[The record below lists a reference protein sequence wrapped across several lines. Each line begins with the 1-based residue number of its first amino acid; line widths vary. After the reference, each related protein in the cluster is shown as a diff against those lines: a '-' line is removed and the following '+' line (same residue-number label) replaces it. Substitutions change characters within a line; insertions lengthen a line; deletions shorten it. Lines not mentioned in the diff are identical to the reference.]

1 MANERNGVIY
11 TQAPEDQVTVM
22 TDFNKLKIGFAL
34 ALLAALFALNPII
47 TSLGNLSYQLFSLN
61 LKLIYAYWTFAIL
74 LGISV
79 YFYAIALIGIE
90 NSFFDFTRKLGNF
103 AYAFALFVPP
113 IFFFLYAVSVITVL
127 FTDLLKHPS
136 AARIIEITFS
146 ALIGAFASVGIRI
159 FFKLFSKRDRSEKV
173 QSFSKQESDLL
184 TRSRKLLNENYYDIS
199 VSEAWKAIEVALRKA
214 FYNLGI
220 QEKEI
225 IGSNLIERAERTKM
239 ISSLQAENLQFIR
252 KMRNDAVHTE
262 VNISK
267 DDAQKVIKI
276 SDKVIA
282 SLDKITER
290 CYYCNSEY
298 QISSLE
304 SDDFTGAFVC
314 KSCSDKHPNWKDE
327 LAEMGMSP

>member
-1 MANERNGVIY
+1 
-11 TQAPEDQVTVM
+11 M

-34 ALLAALFALNPII
+34 ALLGALFALNPLI
-47 TSLGNLSYQLFSLN
+47 TSLGNHSYQLFSLN
-61 LKLIYAYWTFAIL
+61 LKLIYAYWVFALL

-90 NSFFDFTRKLGNF
+90 NSFFDFMRTLGNF
-103 AYAFALFVPP
+103 TYALALFVIP
-113 IFFFLYAVSVITVL
+113 IFLFLYVVSVINVL
-127 FTDLLKHPS
+127 FMDRQEHPLVTM
-136 AARIIEITFS
+136 IIEITFS
-146 ALIGAFASVGIRI
+146 ALIGAFATFGIRI
-159 FFKLFSKRDRSEKV
+159 FLRLFSKRDRSEKV

-184 TRSRKLLNENYYDIS
+184 TRSRKLLNEEYYDIS

-220 QEKEI
+220 QEKYI
-225 IGSNLIERAERTKM
+225 SGSNLIQRAEKTKM
-239 ISSLQAENLQFIR
+239 ISGLQAKDLEFIR

-267 DDAQKVIKI
+267 DDAQKVIQI

-290 CYYCNSEY
+290 CYYCNSELP
-298 QISSLE
+298 ISSLE
-304 SDDFTGAFVC
+304 IDDMGGAFIC
-314 KSCSDKHPNWKDE
+314 KNCLIKHPDWKDE
-327 LAEMGMSP
+327 MMALGMSP

>member
-1 MANERNGVIY
+1 MFYI
-11 TQAPEDQVTVM
+11 M
-22 TDFNKLKIGFAL
+22 TDFNKVKIGFAL
-34 ALLAALFALNPII
+34 ALLGALFALNPII
-47 TSLGNLSYQLFSLN
+47 TSLGNFSYQLFSLN

-90 NSFFDFTRKLGNF
+90 NSFFDFTRKLGNLT
-103 AYAFALFVPP
+103 YAFALFVPP

-127 FTDLLKHPS
+127 FTDLLKHPF
-136 AARIIEITFS
+136 AANIIEITFS
-146 ALIGAFASVGIRI
+146 ALIGAFASFGIRT

-184 TRSRKLLNENYYDIS
+184 TRSRKLLNEDYYDIS

-220 QEKEI
+220 QEKYI
-225 IGSNLIERAERTKM
+225 SGSNLIQRAEKTKM
-239 ISSLQAENLQFIR
+239 ISGLQAEDLEFIR

-290 CYYCNSEY
+290 CYYCNSEHP
-298 QISSLE
+298 ISSLE
-304 SDDFTGAFVC
+304 SDDFGGAFIC
-314 KSCSDKHPNWKDE
+314 KNCLNKHPDWKDE
-327 LAEMGMSP
+327 MAEMGMSP